1 MTDRRLYTELRERA
15 WRWKLSPS
23 EEAQLQDWLAAH
35 PEDLADWEAETA
47 LNSSLAA
54 LPEAP
59 VPSNFTARVL
69 DAAQR
74 APKELG
80 GVRPRWWPRLAW
92 LPRVAFACVVLGLGL
107 FSYHRMQESEHRELV
122 RTVSVLS
129 DVASV
134 PSPEILKDFEAIQ
147 ALDTPAA
154 DQELLR
160 LLQ

>member
-15 WRWKLSPS
+15 WRRKLSPS
-23 EEAQLQDWLAAH
+23 EEAQLQDWLATH

-47 LNSSLAA
+47 LNSSLAV

-59 VPSNFTARVL
+59 LPSNFTARVL
-69 DAAQR
+69 EAAQR
-74 APKELG
+74 QPKALAS
-80 GVRPRWWPRLAW
+80 VRPRWWPRLAW
-92 LPRVAFACVVLGLGL
+92 FPRVALACVVLGLGL
-107 FSYHRMQESEHRELV
+107 FSYHRMQESEQRQVV

-134 PSPEILKDFEAIQ
+134 PSPEILKDFETIQ
-147 ALDTPAA
+147 ALDTPTA
-154 DQELLR
+154 DAELLR